1 MFQVLRVFFLAL
13 VSIVT
18 TTGCSVETPAY
29 NPVLGG
35 FPMLRSSI
43 GDVARNT
50 HKTSDESRDMS
61 RAQPKSELISIR

>member
-13 VSIVT
+13 GSIVT
-18 TTGCSVETPAY
+18 IAGCSVEAPQY

-43 GDVARNT
+43 GDVARHS
-50 HKTSDESRDMS
+50 HKVSAESTDTS
-61 RAQPKSELISIR
+61 RAKPKAELISFR